1 MKRFP
6 DSLSWR
12 GWLALA
18 VATWIVALG
27 GQALSAQAPWGPVGP
42 DGGDGRSFAQVPGH
56 PNHLYLGT
64 TNSWIYESTDTGA
77 HWRRLARIGAAD
89 GLILDHIVVDEA
101 HPATIYV
108 AAWRADRDDGGLW
121 VSHDGGHAWSEVEGL
136 RGQSIRA
143 FAQAPSNPAI
153 LYAGTLEGV
162 FRSSDSGVSW
172 TLVSPPGSHEIH
184 EIESL
189 AIDPDDPDI
198 VFAGTWHLPWKTMNG
213 GKMWHSIKRGLI
225 DDSDVF
231 SIILDPVTPQVT
243 FLSACSGI
251 YKSENSG
258 ELFHKIAGIPSTA
271 RRTRVLKQDPQNHE
285 IVYAGTTEGL
295 YKTMDGGRTFM
306 RMTAPDVI
314 VNDIFVDPADS
325 DHVLLATDRGGVLA
339 SNDGGATFTA
349 SNTGFSGR
357 QVEALLADRRNPSRL
372 YAGVVNDKS
381 FGGVFVSDSGGADWE
396 QIGDGPGGG
405 LDGRNVFALAQAP
418 DGTVFAGTSH
428 GIFALDAGL
437 AGDSPTWQPRNT
449 IANTIEK
456 IVTKTIDH
464 QRVNV
469 AKEVKDSF
477 YRLNTRSMPSISPA
491 MSGWP
496 PPASA
501 CSPAGTRARPGR
513 AVRWRARTITSPS
526 PCMARRWP
534 RRAATGWHS
543 PPTPARRGRP
553 SRFLSRSPAS
563 TAWPIRPRA
572 RGREIPVAV
581 SFCAAGSASFFAL
594 GA

>member
-1 MKRFP
+1 MA
-6 DSLSWR
+6 
-12 GWLALA
+12 G
-18 VATWIVALG
+18 
-27 GQALSAQAPWGPVGP
+27 
-42 DGGDGRSFAQVPGH
+42 
-56 PNHLYLGT
+56 
-64 TNSWIYESTDTGA
+64 IYESTDTGA

-271 RRTRVLKQDPQNHE
+271 RRTRVSS
-285 IVYAGTTEGL
+285 
-295 YKTMDGGRTFM
+295 RT
-306 RMTAPDVI
+306 
-314 VNDIFVDPADS
+314 
-325 DHVLLATDRGGVLA
+325 
-339 SNDGGATFTA
+339 
-349 SNTGFSGR
+349 
-357 QVEALLADRRNPSRL
+357 RRITRL
-372 YAGVVNDKS
+372 STPEPPKGC
-381 FGGVFVSDSGGADWE
+381 
-396 QIGDGPGGG
+396 
-405 LDGRNVFALAQAP
+405 
-418 DGTVFAGTSH
+418 
-428 GIFALDAGL
+428 
-437 AGDSPTWQPRNT
+437 
-449 IANTIEK
+449 
-456 IVTKTIDH
+456 
-464 QRVNV
+464 
-469 AKEVKDSF
+469 
-477 YRLNTRSMPSISPA
+477 TRP
-491 MSGWP
+491 W
-496 PPASA
+496 
-501 CSPAGTRARPGR
+501 T
-513 AVRWRARTITSPS
+513 
-526 PCMARRWP
+526 
-534 RRAATGWHS
+534 
-543 PPTPARRGRP
+543 
-553 SRFLSRSPAS
+553 
-563 TAWPIRPRA
+563 
-572 RGREIPVAV
+572 
-581 SFCAAGSASFFAL
+581 AAGPSCA
-594 GA
+594 